1 MSPRVR
7 FPDVLACQGYA
18 DGCLRPCRSENNV
31 LEVCFCTFES
41 TPNFR
46 QDTNLLPY
54 SQPYGMEMGV
64 KEQQPPW
71 HECVPWSLAM
81 RHDQLG

>member
-41 TPNFR
+41 TPM
-46 QDTNLLPY
+46 LI
-54 SQPYGMEMGV
+54 
-64 KEQQPPW
+64 
-71 HECVPWSLAM
+71 SLASDAFRREACFLPTSAGEM
-81 RHDQLG
+81 